1 MAEEKTNRTSG
12 SKRPYFFWDYDITED
27 EIREI
32 LRSGDEAEKAWVITR
47 ILEYARWEDI
57 WKYLT
62 VDDIRENFDRLG
74 LKPYFKELWAYAL
87 SIWEQKGGNG
97 K

>member
-1 MAEEKTNRTSG
+1 MAEKKANRKSG
-12 SKRPYFFWDYDITED
+12 GKRPYFFWDYDITED

-32 LRSGDEAEKAWVITR
+32 LRSGNEVEKAWVITR

-62 VDDIRENFDRLG
+62 VEDIRENFDRLQFRW
-74 LKPYFKELWAYAL
+74 PQDRELWAYAL
-87 SIWEQKGGNG
+87 KRWSRGR
-97 K
+97 